1 VGGGGGVSG
10 IFRGWT
16 HPDAFCLVDLTRPGQ
31 YSDTMAKQV
40 NVYEA
45 KTHLSK
51 LLEQVEAGEEIV
63 IARHGRPVARLVPL
77 PQTPVH
83 RVPGGWKGKVWMS
96 PDFDEPDP
104 ELEDLFYNSP
114 IFPDESDRL

>member
-1 VGGGGGVSG
+1 M
-10 IFRGWT
+10 T
-16 HPDAFCLVDLTRPGQ
+16 
-31 YSDTMAKQV
+31 KQV

-51 LLEQVEAGEEIV
+51 LLEQVEAGDEII
-63 IARHGRPVARLVPL
+63 IARHGKPVARLEPL
-77 PQTPVH
+77 QRTLPD

-104 ELEDLFYNSP
+104 ELESLFYDGP
-114 IFPDESDRL
+114 IFPGEADRL

>member
-1 VGGGGGVSG
+1 MM
-10 IFRGWT
+10 T
-16 HPDAFCLVDLTRPGQ
+16 
-31 YSDTMAKQV
+31 KQV

-45 KTHLSK
+45 KTQLSK

-77 PQTPVH
+77 QRTPVH

-114 IFPDESDRL
+114 IFPAESDRL

>member
-1 VGGGGGVSG
+1 
-10 IFRGWT
+10 
-16 HPDAFCLVDLTRPGQ
+16 
-31 YSDTMAKQV
+31 MEKQV

-63 IARHGRPVARLVPL
+63 IARHGRPIARLVPV
-77 PQTPVH
+77 QRAPV
-83 RVPGGWKGKVWMS
+83 RRELGTWKGKVWIS

-104 ELEDLFYNSP
+104 ELEDLFYNGP
-114 IFPDESDRL
+114 IFPDEKDRS